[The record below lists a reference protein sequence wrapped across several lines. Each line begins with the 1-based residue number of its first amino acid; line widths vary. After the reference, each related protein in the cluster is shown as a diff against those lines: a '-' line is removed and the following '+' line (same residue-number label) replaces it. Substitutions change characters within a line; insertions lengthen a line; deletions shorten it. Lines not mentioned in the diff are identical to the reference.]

1 MKLSFISMR
10 NGKLNLKSTFF
21 NLLGYVGGAKATHT
35 PLQLEHLRLAM
46 LETLGES
53 GSAAHARV
61 ARQLR
66 FADDVQALW
75 YARSELMA
83 ALAEQHGEARARQE
97 LERLGALFTGLLP
110 AGMTAGATR
119 TGLNGP
125 SMGD

>member
-10 NGKLNLKSTFF
+10 TRKLNLKSTFF

-66 FADDVQALW
+66 FADDVHALW